1 MKPLVT
7 TRPRFPLTPTGV
19 MSKATGPAGT
29 FRFRRLFANPN
40 SSYTTSMLRDLQF
53 GNRIEAEHIIG
64 FMLEKARACGLEAR
78 LLEAAYTHLNVYEAQ
93 RERV

>member
-1 MKPLVT
+1 
-7 TRPRFPLTPTGV
+7 
-19 MSKATGPAGT
+19 
-29 FRFRRLFANPN
+29 
-40 SSYTTSMLRDLQF
+40 MLRDLQF